1 MQDSYGSVRA
11 RAPIA
16 SAAESRLFTL
26 PGAVV
31 AVIGA
36 WGMALACQAAF
47 AADPKT
53 DAKADAKA
61 SSTYATD
68 RAACEQGRTSQDRAT
83 CLKEAGAAA
92 DERKRSR
99 LDTAGSPTANATARC
114 DNVPTKDKADC
125 LARIGASPSPNQRTT
140 TSGSVGGGGVIR
152 ETTTTYPG
160 VAASAAQGTTP
171 AQPASAPK

>member
-1 MQDSYGSVRA
+1 MQTSYGASRS
-11 RAPIA
+11 RAPVA
-16 SAAESRLFTL
+16 LPADSRLFTL

-31 AVIGA
+31 AVVGA

-53 DAKADAKA
+53 DAKAGPTTG
-61 SSTYATD
+61 STYAAD

-83 CLKEAGAAA
+83 CLKEAGAAE

-114 DNVPTKDKADC
+114 DNVPAKDKSDC
-125 LARIGASPSPNQRTT
+125 LARIGASTAPNQRTT

-160 VAASAAQGTTP
+160 VAASAGQGTTP
-171 AQPASAPK
+171 VRAASAPK